1 MFALVVLWLFTTPSF
16 YQGAVLLKGR
26 AALILSKLEPISNDQ
41 IHLIL
46 TKFSWSTFISS
57 LEFQDIMGKHNSM
70 KSQEARLFSLYSW
83 ERGKMLFITNEKYT
97 SGVWSLISVAPQI
110 GKDF

>member
-1 MFALVVLWLFTTPSF
+1 
-16 YQGAVLLKGR
+16 
-26 AALILSKLEPISNDQ
+26 
-41 IHLIL
+41 
-46 TKFSWSTFISS
+46 
-57 LEFQDIMGKHNSM
+57 MGKHNSM